1 MGLEQKLSLRL
12 SQRLVMTPTLQQAIK
27 LLQMTRLELQDV
39 VNQEIVANP
48 VLEEQDPEEISSADE
63 DPSAAESHEMELSD
77 AAEFAESGGIPEGPE
92 PPEALTEA
100 SSAAELAAENAAENA
115 ADRGEAPPIDTTSNE
130 PEPVVDPMTDPNNEV
145 YEQID
150 LEAYFGDYMDG
161 TATAPRMTEEAEEF
175 SLENRPQVAPGLDA
189 HLTEQLGVSEA
200 TPAIREACGFLI
212 GNVDPDGYLRM
223 AVEEVAEAVPCS
235 PEIAEKAIAL
245 LQSFDPVGVGARNL
259 SDCLLIQARAANVA
273 SPLLVDIVTNRIQDL
288 GTKPPALLARQ
299 MNVPLEE
306 LQKAVEWIRKL
317 DPKPGRRYDSSRTI
331 YVEPDVAV
339 VKIDDDYIV
348 LFNDDGLPRLKVS
361 SLYRRMLQSKDGVLD
376 GEGKSYLREKMRA
389 AQWLMK
395 SLDQRKRTIVRVAE
409 SIVKKQRDFL
419 DYGVAHLRPLV
430 LRDVAEDIGMHE
442 STVSR
447 VVSNKWMATP
457 RGLVPMKFFFHSAIA
472 SSGGEDISSL
482 AVKGKI
488 RALIEAED
496 PAHPLSD
503 ARLSELLSREGI
515 RIARRTVAK
524 YREELRISSSSI
536 RRVEATGAPENAS
549 NLEEEAE
556 ADPESETSLAGGES
570 NVETTEEHE

>member
-1 MGLEQKLSLRL
+1 MGLEQKLSLKL

-48 VLEEQDPEEISSADE
+48 VLEEEDPEVSARDE
-63 DPSAAESHEMELSD
+63 ENAPSEARDASEAEAASEGGEGADGGEGGYDGPAGDGSAAGDDFAPSSPAD
-77 AAEFAESGGIPEGPE
+77 ASPGEIATAPTDAGPVAEIPAEVP
-92 PPEALTEA
+92 A
-100 SSAAELAAENAAENA
+100 
-115 ADRGEAPPIDTTSNE
+115 GEAE
-130 PEPVVDPMTDPNNEV
+130 PFGE
-145 YEQID
+145 ID

-161 TATAPRMTEEAEEF
+161 TASAPRMSEEGEEF
-175 SLENRPQVAPGLDA
+175 SLENRAQDSPGLDA
-189 HLTEQLGVSEA
+189 HLTEQLGVCDA
-200 TPAIREACGFLI
+200 QADVRDACAFLI

-223 AVEEVAEAVPCS
+223 SHEEIAASVPCS
-235 PEIAEKAIAL
+235 IELAAKAVAL
-245 LQSFDPVGVGARNL
+245 LQSFDPVGVGARDL
-259 SDCLLIQARAANVA
+259 AECLLIQARAAGLDT
-273 SPLLVDIVTNRIQDL
+273 PLVVELVSHRFHEL

-299 MNVPLEE
+299 MGVTQDDLHSA
-306 LQKAVEWIRKL
+306 LLSIRKL

-331 YVEPDVAV
+331 YVEPDVTI
-339 VKIDDDYIV
+339 VKVDDDLVV
-348 LFNDDGLPRLKVS
+348 LFNDDGLPRLRVS
-361 SLYRRMLQSKDGVLD
+361 ALYRRMLLAKDGALD

-409 SIVKKQRDFL
+409 SIVKKQRDFF

-457 RGLVPMKFFFHSAIA
+457 RGLVPMRFFFHSAIA
-472 SSGGEDISSL
+472 SSAGDDVSSL

-496 PAHPLSD
+496 PTHPLSD
-503 ARLSELLSREGI
+503 ARLSELLAREGI

-524 YREELRISSSSI
+524 YREELRIPSSSI
-536 RRVEATGAPENAS
+536 RRVETDRPGIEAGPAPGH
-549 NLEEEAE
+549 EEEA
-556 ADPESETSLAGGES
+556 
-570 NVETTEEHE
+570 

>member
-1 MGLEQKLSLRL
+1 D
-12 SQRLVMTPTLQQAIK
+12 A
-27 LLQMTRLELQDV
+27 
-39 VNQEIVANP
+39 
-48 VLEEQDPEEISSADE
+48 
-63 DPSAAESHEMELSD
+63 SD
-77 AAEFAESGGIPEGPE
+77 AVAATEG
-92 PPEALTEA
+92 
-100 SSAAELAAENAAENA
+100 SSAAETAAAQDAEREVAAA
-115 ADRGEAPPIDTTSNE
+115 APAQ
-130 PEPVVDPMTDPNNEV
+130 PEPVVDASTDAANEAFS
-145 YEQID
+145 EID

-175 SLENRPQVAPGLDA
+175 SLENRAEAPPGLA
-189 HLTEQLGVSEA
+189 EHLTEQLGVSEA
-200 TPAIREACGFLI
+200 PAPVRETCGFLI

-223 AVEEVAEAVPCS
+223 SIEEIAAAVPCDAAT
-235 PEIAEKAIAL
+235 AEKAVAL
-245 LQSFDPVGVGARNL
+245 LQSFDPVGVGARSL
-259 SDCLLIQARAANVA
+259 AECLLIQARAANIVT
-273 SPLLVDIVTNRIQDL
+273 PLLVELVTNRFPEL
-288 GTKPPALLARQ
+288 ATKPPALLARQ
-299 MNVPLEE
+299 MSLPVEDLHKT
-306 LQKAVEWIRKL
+306 LEWIRKL

-331 YVEPDVAV
+331 YVEPDVSV
-339 VKIDDDYIV
+339 VKIDDDYVV

-361 SLYRRMLQSKDGVLD
+361 ALYRRMLQAKDGALD

-419 DYGVAHLRPLV
+419 EYGVAHLRPLV

-472 SSGGEDISSL
+472 SSGGEEVSSL

-496 PAHPLSD
+496 AAHPLSD
-503 ARLSELLSREGI
+503 ARLSELLAREGI

-524 YREELRISSSSI
+524 YREELHIPSSSI
-536 RRVEATGAPENAS
+536 RRVEEP
-549 NLEEEAE
+549 AE
-556 ADPESETSLAGGES
+556 PAAAAVSAGGAQEA
-570 NVETTEEHE
+570 VEDERTTVGEERE